1 MGIFSKKEIRETVEQ
16 PVEQENANDAL
27 LEIIRGNYTITKQKA
42 MNAPAVSACVSKIS
56 EIVSML
62 PIKLYKKDGDDVQ
75 EIVDDYRLRLLNKE
89 TGDTLDAAQMK
100 KALVVDY
107 FLGKGGYCYI
117 NKRGNKILSLHY
129 VDEEDVAFIA
139 NEDPIFK
146 DYKVLVNGKKYN
158 SFDFIKLLR
167 ATKNGYDSISI
178 IKENEIPF
186 LLAYQTAKFEKTL
199 LEAGGNKKGFLQA
212 DKKLSRE
219 AMQALK
225 VAFRNLYSNK
235 NENVVVLN
243 DGLTFKESSNSSTEL
258 QLNENKTVNNNNI
271 CKIFNIPPSLLNGNA
286 TSNDERIFLT
296 NCIIPLLNKFETAI
310 NRDLLLE
317 SEKDTLFF
325 AFDISEIEKADIEKR
340 YAAYQTAV
348 KEGFMQIDE
357 VRQRENLPKL
367 GLDFIK
373 LGLQDVLFDP
383 EQNVVFTPNTGLST
397 DLDNVKVDTKNDV
410 SSSGNPDNNIT
421 DTDNSTKGGETE
433 DEN

>member
-62 PIKLYKKDGDDVQ
+62 PIRLYKKDGDDVQ
-75 EIVDDYRLRLLNKE
+75 EIIDDYRLRLLNKE

-146 DYKVLVNGKKYN
+146 DYKVLVNGKEYN

-186 LLAYQTAKFEKTL
+186 LLAYQTAMFEKTL

>member
-1 MGIFSKKEIRETVEQ
+1 VGIFSKKEIRETVEQ

-146 DYKVLVNGKKYN
+146 DYKVLVNGKEYN

-167 ATKNGYDSISI
+167 ATKNGYDSI
-178 IKENEIPF
+178 
-186 LLAYQTAKFEKTL
+186 
-199 LEAGGNKKGFLQA
+199 
-212 DKKLSRE
+212 
-219 AMQALK
+219 
-225 VAFRNLYSNK
+225 
-235 NENVVVLN
+235 
-243 DGLTFKESSNSSTEL
+243 
-258 QLNENKTVNNNNI
+258 
-271 CKIFNIPPSLLNGNA
+271 
-286 TSNDERIFLT
+286 
-296 NCIIPLLNKFETAI
+296 
-310 NRDLLLE
+310 
-317 SEKDTLFF
+317 
-325 AFDISEIEKADIEKR
+325 
-340 YAAYQTAV
+340 
-348 KEGFMQIDE
+348 
-357 VRQRENLPKL
+357 
-367 GLDFIK
+367 
-373 LGLQDVLFDP
+373 
-383 EQNVVFTPNTGLST
+383 
-397 DLDNVKVDTKNDV
+397 
-410 SSSGNPDNNIT
+410 
-421 DTDNSTKGGETE
+421 
-433 DEN
+433 

>member
-117 NKRGNKILSLHY
+117 NKHGNKILSLHY

-146 DYKVLVNGKKYN
+146 DYKVLVNGKEYN

-186 LLAYQTAKFEKTL
+186 LLAYQTAMFEKTL

>member
-16 PVEQENANDAL
+16 PVEQESANDAL

-62 PIKLYKKDGDDVQ
+62 PIRLYKKDGDDVQ
-75 EIVDDYRLRLLNKE
+75 EVVDDYRLRLLNKE
-89 TGDTLDAAQMK
+89 TGDTLDAVQMK

-146 DYKVLVNGKKYN
+146 DYKVLVNGKEYN

-186 LLAYQTAKFEKTL
+186 LLAYQTAMFEKTL

-225 VAFRNLYSNK
+225 TAFRNLYSNK

-317 SEKDTLFF
+317 NEKNTLFF

-397 DLDNVKVDTKNDV
+397 DLDNVKVDAKNDV

>member
-16 PVEQENANDAL
+16 PVEQESANDAL

-62 PIKLYKKDGDDVQ
+62 PIRLYKKDGDDVQ
-75 EIVDDYRLRLLNKE
+75 EVVDDYRLRLLNKE

-146 DYKVLVNGKKYN
+146 DYKVLVNGKEYN

-186 LLAYQTAKFEKTL
+186 LLAYQTAMFEKTL

-225 VAFRNLYSNK
+225 TAFRNLYSNK

-317 SEKDTLFF
+317 NEKNTLFF

-397 DLDNVKVDTKNDV
+397 DLDNVKVDAKNDV

>member
-1 MGIFSKKEIRETVEQ
+1 VGIFSKKEIRETVEQ

-62 PIKLYKKDGDDVQ
+62 PIRLYKKDGDDVQ

-146 DYKVLVNGKKYN
+146 DYKVLVNGKEYN

-186 LLAYQTAKFEKTL
+186 LLAYQTAMFEKTL

>member
-146 DYKVLVNGKKYN
+146 DYKVLVNGKEYN
-158 SFDFIKLLR
+158 SFDFVKLLR

-186 LLAYQTAKFEKTL
+186 LLAYQTAMFEKTL

>member
-1 MGIFSKKEIRETVEQ
+1 MGIFSKKEIRETVKQ

-62 PIKLYKKDGDDVQ
+62 PIRLYKKDGDDVQ

-107 FLGKGGYCYI
+107 FIGKGGYCYI

-146 DYKVLVNGKKYN
+146 DYKVLVNGKEYN

-186 LLAYQTAKFEKTL
+186 LLAYQTAMFEKTL

-340 YAAYQTAV
+340 YSAYQTAV

>member
-1 MGIFSKKEIRETVEQ
+1 MGIFSKKETRETVEQ

-62 PIKLYKKDGDDVQ
+62 PIRLYKKDGDDVQ

-146 DYKVLVNGKKYN
+146 DYKVLVNGKEYN

-186 LLAYQTAKFEKTL
+186 LLAYQTAMFEKTL

-225 VAFRNLYSNK
+225 TAFRNLYSNK

-317 SEKDTLFF
+317 SEKNTLFF

-397 DLDNVKVDTKNDV
+397 DLDNVKVDAKNDV

>member
-62 PIKLYKKDGDDVQ
+62 PIRLYKKDGDDVQ

-146 DYKVLVNGKKYN
+146 DYKVLVNGKEYN

-178 IKENEIPF
+178 IRENEIPF

-397 DLDNVKVDTKNDV
+397 DLDNVKVDAKNDV